1 MESRLA
7 ATAIVIGNES
17 IDNWSTG
24 IYLYGSNNIAR
35 GNITRGNNQSYPF
48 LKGHLA
54 GIAVG
59 AGFGG
64 TAQYNILSQ
73 NTSLDDQNIPTQYY
87 ALRIDGDNYSNWRS
101 GVAVKA
107 GTTLVYGLNVYTA
120 ESSGGDRRVGS
131 ALHKWQVRRWWCIWT
146 FNNTFNEDTREP
158 VGNLFVSNSLSRSV
172 SPISFFDGT
181 HSERNLYLGIDS
193 LAVQSHN

>member
-1 MESRLA
+1 M
-7 ATAIVIGNES
+7 
-17 IDNWSTG
+17 
-24 IYLYGSNNIAR
+24 
-35 GNITRGNNQSYPF
+35 
-48 LKGHLA
+48 A

-120 ESSGGDRRVGS
+120 ESSGVTGELAPHCTSGKCGDGGVF
-131 ALHKWQVRRWWCIWT
+131 WT